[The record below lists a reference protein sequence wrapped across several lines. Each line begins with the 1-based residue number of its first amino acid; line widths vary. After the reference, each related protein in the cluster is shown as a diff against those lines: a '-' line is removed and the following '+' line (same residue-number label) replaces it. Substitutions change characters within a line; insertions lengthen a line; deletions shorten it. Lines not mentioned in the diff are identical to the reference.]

1 MAVARPTQMT
11 SVEYL
16 RLPES
21 FPRTQLID
29 GEIIVTEASPRHQ
42 EIVSWL
48 LVRLRVWTEAGL
60 GRGRA
65 SISVDTQLDD
75 FTVAAPDIWWSSEP
89 NLLAPSAKGFL
100 GGQVPDL
107 VVEVLS
113 PSTRRYDLG
122 PKRSKYEA
130 AGVGELWFVD
140 PKAEIV
146 TVLRRSG
153 SGAAG
158 FDETAELA
166 TGDHLTPPRLA
177 GFSLSITDLFDR

>member
-1 MAVARPTQMT
+1 MTAVD
-11 SVEYL
+11 YL

-42 EIVSWL
+42 AIVTWL
-48 LVRLRVWTEAGL
+48 IVELGLWTRAGAD
-60 GRGRA
+60 RGRV

-75 FTVAAPDIWWSSEP
+75 LTVAAPDIWWSRSDNP
-89 NLLAPSAKGFL
+89 PSAKGFL
-100 GGQVPDL
+100 GGAVPDL
-107 VVEVLS
+107 VIEVLS

-122 PKRSKYEA
+122 PKRAKYEA

>member
-11 SVEYL
+11 AVDYL

-29 GEIIVTEASPRHQ
+29 GEIVVTEATPRHQ
-42 EIVSWL
+42 AIVTWL
-48 LVRLRVWTEAGL
+48 LFEFGLWIRAGE
-60 GRGRA
+60 GRGRV

-75 FTVAAPDIWWSSEP
+75 FTVAAPDIWWSRSDNP
-89 NLLAPSAKGFL
+89 PSAKGFL

-130 AGVGELWFVD
+130 AGVEELWFVD
-140 PKAEIV
+140 PKADVV

-158 FDETAELA
+158 FDETLELA
-166 TGDHLTPPRLA
+166 AGNLTSPRLA
-177 GFSLSITDLFDR
+177 GFSLSITDLFYQ